1 VRVSGGSWAGSGTE
15 VLFGTQGTGY
25 NRPTIYIYILE
36 KIYEKFLMHFKMNR
50 HTLEILGRNYG
61 GSVWRKWMAIL
72 GTGDCHAR
80 HFEAA
85 NEMGTQRRKTGR

>member
-1 VRVSGGSWAGSGTE
+1 
-15 VLFGTQGTGY
+15 
-25 NRPTIYIYILE
+25 
-36 KIYEKFLMHFKMNR
+36 MHFKMNR

>member
-1 VRVSGGSWAGSGTE
+1 MGAGLARVLKYYSVPRVLGTID
-15 VLFGTQGTGY
+15 LL
-25 NRPTIYIYILE
+25 YIYILE